1 MHTILPHLRQDLMY
15 ALRQLRRS
23 PGFALIAVFTLALG
37 IGANTAIFSLMD
49 QALLRSLPVRDP
61 QQLVVLEGTGK
72 AWEGGSSSYGGN
84 VEAYFSYPMYS
95 DLLAQAKTHGLED
108 LLATSHVEL
117 DLTYRSASQ
126 IAESEI
132 VSGNYFTML
141 GATAFR
147 GRLLSPSDDAAP
159 GANPVAVVSYSFW
172 QNHLG
177 GDPSI
182 VGQTVS
188 VNGSPWVIIGIAAP
202 GFHSAVWGETP
213 ALFIPMSM
221 LGQAMPDRG
230 TRLTAHTER
239 WLNIIGRLAP
249 GESRDQ
255 AQTALAPLWHALRAD
270 ELKTLGT
277 KSPRFQREFLTDSRL
292 LLLPGASGFSY
303 QRDTL
308 RTPLLV
314 VMGMALLVLL
324 MAAVNVGSLLLVR
337 SAGRVREFSLRTAL
351 GAGRARIVAQLLLEG
366 LVIGVMG
373 GALGLAIAP
382 VALRVL
388 VARLTD
394 DGGSS
399 AFSSALDARVLLFNF
414 VAAIVVSVLFSLAP
428 AFQLRRLDPAQ
439 SLRGSNA
446 SASGGLLSLRRV
458 IVCLQIG
465 LSVILLV
472 GSGLFVRTMQNLR
485 SVDVGFN
492 PRHLVSFSIAPQ
504 LAGYT
509 PERTAALAK
518 QIEQSVEAMPG
529 VGAVAATTIPEFN
542 GDSHGGNISI
552 AGYTPAPDEII
563 DVEKTLVNEDFLKA
577 MEIPLLAGRAFTAAD
592 DATHPP
598 VALVNEGLAVRYF
611 GSVRNA
617 LGKRFMDGSSN
628 KPVYDTEIVGVVPNF
643 KQTGIRDVVEPTIF
657 QPLPQAP
664 LKHFP
669 NQIFFYLRTSLP
681 PADEIASIRRTVQ
694 QIDPLLALDN
704 LKTMDEQMDS
714 NLSNDRLT
722 TLLAVSFGLLATLL
736 AGIGLYGVLAYVT
749 AQRTREIGVRIAL
762 GSSRAAISRIVLSDV
777 LKLAGISVVVT
788 VPVALGLTRLLR
800 SQLFGVTASD
810 PATFA
815 AVIVVV
821 AVVAIM
827 AALIPA
833 RRAANVDPIEALRT
847 E

>member
-1 MHTILPHLRQDLMY
+1 MHTILQHLRQDLMY

-23 PGFALIAVFTLALG
+23 PSFALVAVFTLALG

-72 AWEGGSSSYGGN
+72 AWEGGSSSYGGD
-84 VEAYFSYPMYS
+84 VEAYFSYPMYR
-95 DLLAQAKTHGLED
+95 DLLAQAKTHGVED

-147 GRLLSPSDDAAP
+147 GRMLSPSDDAVP

-188 VNGSPWVIIGIAAP
+188 VNGSPWVIIGIAAS

-277 KSPRFQREFLTDSRL
+277 KSLHFQREFLTDSRL
-292 LLLPGASGFSY
+292 LLLPGAGGFSY

-399 AFSSALDARVLLFNF
+399 AFSSAVDARVLLFNF
-414 VAAIVVSVLFSLAP
+414 VAAIVVSVLFSMAP

-509 PERTAALAK
+509 PERTAGLAK

-529 VGAVAATTIPEFN
+529 VRAIAATTIPEFN

-628 KPVYDTEIVGVVPNF
+628 KPVYDTEIVGRGSELQADGHPRRGGTDHLSAAA
-643 KQTGIRDVVEPTIF
+643 TGSAETLPESDLLLSKDIVTSSRRDCFDSQDRSADRSAACARQPEDNGRTDGLEPF
-657 QPLPQAP
+657 ERQVDDAVGGQ
-664 LKHFP
+664 
-669 NQIFFYLRTSLP
+669 LRSAGNGVGGNWAVRGAGVCDSA
-681 PADEIASIRRTVQ
+681 ADARDWRE
-694 QIDPLLALDN
+694 
-704 LKTMDEQMDS
+704 
-714 NLSNDRLT
+714 DR
-722 TLLAVSFGLLATLL
+722 
-736 AGIGLYGVLAYVT
+736 AGIEPGGDLENRPERCA
-749 AQRTREIGVRIAL
+749 E
-762 GSSRAAISRIVLSDV
+762 
-777 LKLAGISVVVT
+777 
-788 VPVALGLTRLLR
+788 
-800 SQLFGVTASD
+800 
-810 PATFA
+810 
-815 AVIVVV
+815 
-821 AVVAIM
+821 
-827 AALIPA
+827 A
-833 RRAANVDPIEALRT
+833 RRHQCCCCRAGGAWAHAAAAQPALWRDSV
-847 E
+847 